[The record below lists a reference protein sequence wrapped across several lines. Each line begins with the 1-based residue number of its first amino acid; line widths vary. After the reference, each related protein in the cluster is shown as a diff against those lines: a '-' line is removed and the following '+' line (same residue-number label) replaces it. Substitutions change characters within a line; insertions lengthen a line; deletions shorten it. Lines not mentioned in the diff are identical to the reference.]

1 MDRDKA
7 VKLAE
12 IRVQECIAVR
22 VRLINRVITNIYD
35 RALRPYGI
43 KVNQVSILTIISLS
57 EGLKPNDICRMLYME
72 KSTVSRN
79 IERMR
84 KKGWLNVTQGTDGI
98 SQILIVTPEGNKL
111 LKDIHKDWVKAQNKA
126 TDFIGSREIQII
138 KQLADNIWS
147 SRKRGS

>member
-1 MDRDKA
+1 
-7 VKLAE
+7 
-12 IRVQECIAVR
+12 
-22 VRLINRVITNIYD
+22 
-35 RALRPYGI
+35 
-43 KVNQVSILTIISLS
+43 
-57 EGLKPNDICRMLYME
+57 MLYME

-84 KKGWLNVTQGTDGI
+84 KKGWLKITQGTDGI
-98 SQILIVTPEGNKL
+98 SQILVVTPEGNKL
-111 LKDIHKDWVKAQNKA
+111 LKDIHKDWVKAQNKT